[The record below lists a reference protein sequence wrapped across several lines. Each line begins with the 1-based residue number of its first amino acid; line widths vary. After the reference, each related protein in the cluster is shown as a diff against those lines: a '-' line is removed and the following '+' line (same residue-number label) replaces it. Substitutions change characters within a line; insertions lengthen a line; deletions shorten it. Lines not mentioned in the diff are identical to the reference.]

1 MPDDFGTVPLSV
13 SDCVAVINQ
22 ALEYAVPSLT
32 VEGEVANFRVSR
44 GKWVYFDIND
54 ETAVL
59 RCFAVVHALGM
70 PLEDGMVV
78 RVHGAPRLHPL
89 YNFSLTVRVVTPVGE
104 GALRRAADLL
114 RRKLEVEGLFDATR
128 KRALP
133 AVPRHIALLTAADS
147 AAYSD
152 FVKVTKSRWGGVLL
166 DHYDVQVQGEA
177 AVSQIVDAITAAGS
191 RPDLPDVLVLTRGGG
206 SAEDMA
212 VFNDERVVR
221 AVAGSRIP
229 TLVAIGHEK
238 DISLAEAAADIRAST
253 PSNAA
258 ELLFPDRHSEIQHL
272 VHLSRSLDAALS
284 AVVSGKKQQVVQYVQ
299 QLRAAVLHAAVVAR
313 QALQTNELLLGAL
326 DPRRPLEQGYAL
338 VRRPDGGVLRHA
350 MGLKQPAILEIE
362 LQDGYITAEATS
374 IRLKKE
380 ERTNGKK

>member
-22 ALEYAVPSLT
+22 MLDYAVPSLT

-44 GKWVYFDIND
+44 GKWVYFDIKD
-54 ETAVL
+54 EAAVL
-59 RCFAVVHALGM
+59 RCFAAVQALGM

-89 YNFSLTVRVVTPVGE
+89 YNFSLTVHTVTPVGK
-104 GALRRAADLL
+104 GALHRAAELL
-114 RRKLEVEGLFDATR
+114 RRKLEAEGLFDVAR
-128 KRALP
+128 KRTLP
-133 AVPRHIALLTAADS
+133 AVPQHVALLTAAES

-177 AVSQIVDAITAAGS
+177 AVSKVVDAIAAAGA
-191 RPDLPDVLVLTRGGG
+191 RPELPDVLVLTRGGG
-206 SAEDMA
+206 SAEDLA

-238 DISLAEAAADIRAST
+238 DISLAEAAADVRAST

-258 ELLFPDRHSEIQHL
+258 ELLFPDRHSEMQHL
-272 VHLSRSLDAALS
+272 VYMQHNLDAALLT
-284 AVVSGKKQQVVQYVQ
+284 VVSGKKQQIVQYMQ
-299 QLRAAVLHAAVVAR
+299 QLHSAVLHVAAAAHR
-313 QALQTNELLLGAL
+313 ALQADELLLGAL

-338 VRRPDGGVLRHA
+338 VRGADGGILRSA
-350 MGLKQPAILEIE
+350 AGFKQPAILEIE
-362 LQDGYITAEATS
+362 LQDGYVTAETTDV
-374 IRLKKE
+374 RLKKE
-380 ERTNGKK
+380 EEDDGKK